1 MCLIHFLLLLL
12 LLLLPLP
19 LPLPLPP
26 PPPRFLFL
34 LHVIELE
41 RLRRV
46 NDVDVGNDVLQILVR
61 RHVSRR

>member
-1 MCLIHFLLLLL
+1 MALHTILLPDLFTCITFTCLINFLL
-12 LLLLPLP
+12 
-19 LPLPLPP
+19 
-26 PPPRFLFL
+26 L